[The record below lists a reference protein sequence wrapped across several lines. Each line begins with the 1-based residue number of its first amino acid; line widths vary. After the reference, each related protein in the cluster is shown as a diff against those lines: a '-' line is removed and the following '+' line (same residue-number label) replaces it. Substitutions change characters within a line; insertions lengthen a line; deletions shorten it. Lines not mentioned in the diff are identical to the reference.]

1 MFRLLWGGRRAAGR
15 REISMVWTLWAGGW
29 RGRREIS
36 MVLMVR
42 AEGAEDFLMNRLVEE
57 AGVKVKSCNF
67 AAE

>member
-1 MFRLLWGGRRAAGR
+1 MVNHD
-15 REISMVWTLWAGGW
+15 ISETIFYCVQARYTP
-29 RGRREIS
+29 